1 MRIGEVKWRYF
12 ANAWRASVRRLS
24 RQGMSLSGTQDQN
37 ILLHHEWKGAVSRV
51 GEALSAFW
59 RLER

>member
-1 MRIGEVKWRYF
+1 MAVFRQRLARICSLLVETRK
-12 ANAWRASVRRLS
+12 
-24 RQGMSLSGTQDQN
+24 MSLSGTQEQN
-37 ILLHHEWKGAVSRV
+37 IPLHQKWKGAVSMV